1 VSAINTSSPEFS
13 DHVFKKLAFCRAAMQ
28 YNRYQVK
35 KTSVNAQIIN
45 TFELNQLDRGG
56 VAG

>member
-13 DHVFKKLAFCRAAMQ
+13 DHVFKKLAFCRVAMQ
-28 YNRYQVK
+28 YNRYRVK
-35 KTSVNAQIIN
+35 KTSVNARMIN
-45 TFELNQLDRGG
+45 TFELNWSDQGG